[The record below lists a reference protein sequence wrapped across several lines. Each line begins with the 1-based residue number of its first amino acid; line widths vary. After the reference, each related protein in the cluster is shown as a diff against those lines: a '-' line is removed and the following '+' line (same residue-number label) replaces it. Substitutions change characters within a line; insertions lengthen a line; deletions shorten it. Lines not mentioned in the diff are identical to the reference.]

1 MITAWIVVT
10 VVSKSATSWL
20 IETFITDW
28 SRTMMNCA
36 PARATSGSHFFIG
49 LSVPAFGQSSR
60 PTCGVHE
67 ERLGDSRRLGRNLFE
82 AVGVIREPHH
92 L

>member
-28 SRTMMNCA
+28 SSTMMNCA

-49 LSVPAFGQSSR
+49 LSVPAFGESPR
-60 PTCGVHE
+60 PICGV
-67 ERLGDSRRLGRNLFE
+67 RGDRHGGSRRLGRNLFE
-82 AVGVIREPHH
+82 VVGVIGEPHH